1 MNKISKGTIIRV
13 ICLLLALV
21 NITLETFGKRIIP
34 ISDEQVAEVI
44 SVVFTIVTSLT
55 AAWKNNSFTEE
66 AIKADEYL
74 KELREGAEND
84 GD

>member
-1 MNKISKGTIIRV
+1 MKISKGTIIRTV
-13 ICLLLALV
+13 CLLLALI

-34 ISDEQVAEVI
+34 ISDEQVSEVI
-44 SVVFTIVTSLT
+44 SVIFTIVTSLT

-74 KELREGAEND
+74 KELREGAENN

>member
-1 MNKISKGTIIRV
+1 MKISKGTIIRTV
-13 ICLLLALV
+13 CLLLALI
-21 NITLETFGKRIIP
+21 NITLETFGKRVIP
-34 ISDEQVAEVI
+34 IDDEQVSEVI
-44 SVVFTIVTSLT
+44 SVIFTIVTSLT

-74 KELREGAEND
+74 KELREGAENN

>member
-1 MNKISKGTIIRV
+1 MRISKGTIIRTV
-13 ICLLLALV
+13 CLLLALI

-34 ISDEQVAEVI
+34 ISDEQVSEVI
-44 SVVFTIVTSLT
+44 SVIFTIVTSLT

-74 KELREGAEND
+74 KELREGAENN

>member
-1 MNKISKGTIIRV
+1 MKVSKGTIIRTV
-13 ICLLLALV
+13 CLILALINV
-21 NITLETFGKRIIP
+21 TLEMFGKKVIP
-34 ISDEQVAEVI
+34 ISNEQISDVI
-44 SVVFTIVTSLT
+44 SVIFTIVTSLV

-74 KELREGAEND
+74 KELKEGAENN